1 MLKTL
6 ELLNSFQEQVLK
18 DNVRE
23 YHRLCDQFMS
33 NCLIAL
39 LFEYFYTKFT
49 HSSNQAIEQLLHL
62 FDGKH

>member
-39 LFEYFYTKFT
+39 L
-49 HSSNQAIEQLLHL
+49 
-62 FDGKH
+62 